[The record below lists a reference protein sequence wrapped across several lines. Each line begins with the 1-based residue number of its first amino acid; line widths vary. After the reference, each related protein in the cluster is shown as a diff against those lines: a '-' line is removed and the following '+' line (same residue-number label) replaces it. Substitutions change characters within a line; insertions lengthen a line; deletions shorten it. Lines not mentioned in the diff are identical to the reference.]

1 MLGNSI
7 VSLLFTLTSQHGE
20 MRICVHTSTEIRT
33 HDPRASAA
41 FVFLIPC
48 DIKYSVRHI

>member
-41 FVFLIPC
+41 CVLDSMRYKILCAP
-48 DIKYSVRHI
+48 